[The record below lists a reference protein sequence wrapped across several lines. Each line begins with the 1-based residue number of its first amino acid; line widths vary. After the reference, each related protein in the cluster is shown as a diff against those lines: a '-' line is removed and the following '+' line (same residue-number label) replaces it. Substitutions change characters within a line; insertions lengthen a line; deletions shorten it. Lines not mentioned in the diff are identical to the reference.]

1 MNALKDLANHSV
13 AINTVGSSFHYSL
26 ALIAEKY
33 GFDIKTVA
41 IKPLQTNSAE
51 AAALAGRTVD
61 AAIIPNVYG
70 LGPVNRRQAMV
81 WPGSATKRRGRSAS
95 PWSRPRPPTRVRT
108 MCRISCAPIA
118 TAQSFTT
125 MPSPEPTALKNG
137 PDTEAV
143 MAIVAKTIGQKAED
157 VMQAI
162 AYADPEERL
171 DVKDILHQI
180 DWFRA
185 QGMIR
190 GDFDADA
197 IIDKRYVIPLR

>member
-1 MNALKDLANHSV
+1 
-13 AINTVGSSFHYSL
+13 
-26 ALIAEKY
+26 
-33 GFDIKTVA
+33 
-41 IKPLQTNSAE
+41 
-51 AAALAGRTVD
+51 
-61 AAIIPNVYG
+61 
-70 LGPVNRRQAMV
+70 
-81 WPGSATKRRGRSAS
+81 
-95 PWSRPRPPTRVRT
+95 
-108 MCRISCAPIA
+108 
-118 TAQSFTT
+118 
-125 MPSPEPTALKNG
+125 
-137 PDTEAV
+137 